1 MLMARKD
8 KKCVGADLKK
18 KMMEMQTRNKNDGK
32 KTGKK
37 SISPRR
43 RKSDSE
49 RSTSPA
55 GRKKTTKPAK
65 KSTKATKSKN
75 VSKRSNAAKQNP
87 ESFSSDSSG
96 DEENALA
103 TMCQRVADMQ
113 RKKSASKSDDD
124 LNDFIK
130 DDTGYFNNNDLSDS
144 ELDYKIQEER
154 GNSIQNNDQVKNQW
168 VIQLICKTD
177 HKEECLVQ
185 FVGIEAT
192 KHE

>member
-1 MLMARKD
+1 VSIFRLLLDEYGVLGDVRIDSWACSSVYLLPNDLVSFSSHAGRKIVKQEDVMLMARKD

-113 RKKSASKSDDD
+113 RKKV
-124 LNDFIK
+124 FP
-130 DDTGYFNNNDLSDS
+130 
-144 ELDYKIQEER
+144 
-154 GNSIQNNDQVKNQW
+154 NQMM
-168 VIQLICKTD
+168 T
-177 HKEECLVQ
+177 
-185 FVGIEAT
+185 
-192 KHE
+192 